1 MCRATQPLPPL
12 QLNPRKRRLSEP
24 QIKAPPHNSSV
35 SKKRPSSSRQTVK
48 MRDAENDL
56 RPRHT
61 PLGSKLKPLASGVQ
75 IPRKLFSM
83 VRKIFEEHDAD
94 GDGFISE
101 REFIR
106 AVSRADEAQGEREAE
121 RISERYF
128 DKGMGATVGGLA
140 AVNRA
145 RGPKSQTQHASAMF
159 HAGLQRGSQISLVD
173 FVALYFPHLPRTA
186 VVRAVNKYTK
196 KPPPSAPPKKTL
208 NATQKNE
215 IVDMFT
221 GLDSDSDGL
230 VRVKSLERK
239 VCSLGISQNDLNDWM
254 MELPPQLHRAKG
266 NLLEGA
272 SLSRM
277 RSKLNLQDMEK
288 LLAPTLLLSPRNMS
302 YGDLKNQLEFNA
314 DVALDV
320 LYGT

>member
-1 MCRATQPLPPL
+1 MG
-12 QLNPRKRRLSEP
+12 NPRKRRFSEP
-24 QIKAPPHNSSV
+24 QIKAPPHNSSI

-140 AVNRA
+140 AVTVPEGRNLKCSMHPPCFMLDCSGEVKFLLWILWPCTSPIFL
-145 RGPKSQTQHASAMF
+145 GP
-159 HAGLQRGSQISLVD
+159 
-173 FVALYFPHLPRTA
+173 
-186 VVRAVNKYTK
+186 
-196 KPPPSAPPKKTL
+196 
-208 NATQKNE
+208 
-215 IVDMFT
+215 
-221 GLDSDSDGL
+221 
-230 VRVKSLERK
+230 
-239 VCSLGISQNDLNDWM
+239 
-254 MELPPQLHRAKG
+254 
-266 NLLEGA
+266 
-272 SLSRM
+272 
-277 RSKLNLQDMEK
+277 
-288 LLAPTLLLSPRNMS
+288 LLS
-302 YGDLKNQLEFNA
+302 
-314 DVALDV
+314 
-320 LYGT
+320 